1 MSGAGRAA
9 GDSSV
14 TDGDDVKNSAFV
26 RAALEATVTQL
37 KARVRELTDD
47 VEQLRS
53 TRGKISSE
61 TQEFVAYATAE
72 LKAKDDI
79 ISELRTRISDIEFAR
94 DAEIRRLQQQMEAAL
109 EVSTSEQRVVERDLR
124 EKLHQAEARL
134 EKSLQF
140 LERREEMETRIEVL
154 QATLEAER
162 AASKK
167 AFQDLERK
175 YLLEKAVLLKE
186 HQAQY
191 SEMRRAARM
200 EAQKSL
206 ESDTQRVVLEN
217 KQMSE
222 ELALQADESKHL
234 AKERLAVMEQARVLA
249 REVEIYADK
258 EREWARQGAIKTQEN
273 RALQAR
279 SKELETALSMER
291 ADKEMTRQHLTKQHA
306 KQVRGSASNHS
317 DSALRWMLCSATEA
331 LLCLSG
337 VVGTLPG
344 SHVAPLPLFFLACCR
359 TRSCVWSWTACG
371 RWCA

>member
-9 GDSSV
+9 GDSSA

-124 EKLHQAEARL
+124 DKLHQAEARL

-206 ESDTQRVVLEN
+206 DSDTQRVVLEN

-306 KQVRGSASNHS
+306 KQVRAKPFPDPSRL
-317 DSALRWMLCSATEA
+317 ALR
-331 LLCLSG
+331 
-337 VVGTLPG
+337 
-344 SHVAPLPLFFLACCR
+344 
-359 TRSCVWSWTACG
+359 
-371 RWCA
+371 